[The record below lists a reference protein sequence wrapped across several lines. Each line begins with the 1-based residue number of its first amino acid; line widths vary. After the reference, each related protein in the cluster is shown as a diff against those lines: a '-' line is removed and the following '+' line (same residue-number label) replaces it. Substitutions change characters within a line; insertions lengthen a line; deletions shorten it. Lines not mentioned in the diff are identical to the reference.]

1 MAKLDSKNIS
11 DGKAMDASQI
21 LQIIEA
27 FNGESPYDIEIKG
40 DLFISPT
47 VSSKGNYLLSIDET
61 GKIFKTG
68 SYDPQLSLTPPGGSN
83 NQIQF
88 NSNNTF
94 KGNSNFTFDPTTNSL
109 KVDNLIGTS
118 SLSLNSISSSYA
130 TSCSYAPTNLDL
142 LETIKNLTDR
152 IAILETQINGSM

>member
-61 GKIFKTG
+61 GT
-68 SYDPQLSLTPPGGSN
+68 YDPQLSLTPPGGSN

-109 KVDNLIGTS
+109 NVDNLIGTS